1 MKKWDI
7 NSPYH
12 VYAFMLLAILYM
24 PVFAA
29 QSNAG
34 VEETSQDVAQE
45 ICKPECNFSPETP
58 KIRLLILPSSW

>member
-1 MKKWDI
+1 MKKGDI

-45 ICKPECNFSPETP
+45 ICNPECNFSP
-58 KIRLLILPSSW
+58 